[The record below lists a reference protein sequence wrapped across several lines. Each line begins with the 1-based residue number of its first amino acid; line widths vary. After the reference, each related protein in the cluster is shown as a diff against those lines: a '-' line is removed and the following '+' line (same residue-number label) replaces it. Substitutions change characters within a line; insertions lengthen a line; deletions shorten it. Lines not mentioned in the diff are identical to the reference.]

1 MESAAAVTAVEAPLV
16 VVSRP
21 AVRRKRRDVPKVKVY
36 SRHTRLCK
44 LSKDTKTACNCPKS
58 LVFWRD
64 GKLHR
69 VSAET
74 NDRHAA
80 EQKAR
85 DLENNFAA
93 AAKGLPTTS
102 PIKGES
108 FQISELVTAFVAK
121 KKGDTN
127 SRGKLLKESTV
138 RQWKFE
144 LTNFADFLQ
153 RRGLVNIGDVKP
165 DDVQAWRDGLVG
177 EPAGRRKRVLFI
189 MAFFNYCVR
198 KNKIQKTPA
207 DKEDLKIGRS
217 KTQTPKALDNA
228 QFTKLL
234 AALPLLN
241 GRTTDADRA
250 KLKSLAVLMRMS
262 GLALKDAV
270 LCERDIFEQMPNGRF
285 RMYLRR
291 AKTGKAVNNYL
302 SAETMAAVLK
312 GANPNGKYLFISSL
326 SDKENEVKNQ
336 VEWFGGRFVQLGEL
350 ANITDENGEKVKVGS
365 HSFGRHSFVL
375 MCLNADMP
383 THDIATLIGD
393 SVTVVEQHYSTWI
406 ASRAARLEQRMM
418 KVLDSNPCEW

>member
-1 MESAAAVTAVEAPLV
+1 MGSAAAVTAVEAPPV
-16 VVSRP
+16 ISRP
-21 AVRRKRRDVPKVKVY
+21 AVRRKRREVPKVKVY

-44 LSKDTKTACNCPKS
+44 LTKDTKIACNCPKS

-85 DLENNFAA
+85 ELENNFEA
-93 AAKGLPTTS
+93 AAKGQPTAS
-102 PIKGES
+102 PIKSES
-108 FQISELVTAFVAK
+108 FLIGDLVDAFVAK
-121 KKGDTN
+121 KNGDDV
-127 SRGKLLKESTV
+127 KQATV

-144 LTNFADFLQ
+144 LTNFAQFLQ
-153 RRGLVNIGDVKP
+153 RRGLINIGDVRP
-165 DDVQAWRDGLVG
+165 DDVQAWRDGLEG
-177 EPAGRRKRVLFI
+177 AAAGRRKRVLFI
-189 MAFFNYCVR
+189 VAFFQYCVDF
-198 KNKIQKTPA
+198 NKLAKSPA
-207 DKEDLKIGRS
+207 IKSQLRVKRS
-217 KTQTPKALDNA
+217 ATQAPKALDNA

-241 GRTTDADRA
+241 GKTTDTDRA
-250 KLKSLAVLMRMS
+250 KLKSLAILMRMS

-270 LCERDIFEQMPNGRF
+270 CIERDIFEQMPNGKF

-302 SAETMAAVLK
+302 SKETMAAVLA
-312 GANPNGKYLFISSL
+312 GGNASGKYLFIPAL
-326 SDKENEVKNQ
+326 PTDEKELKNQ
-336 VEWFGGRFVQLGEL
+336 VEWFGGRFAKLAEL
-350 ANITDENGEKVKVGS
+350 ADITDENGEKIKAGS

-393 SVTVVEQHYSTWI
+393 TPSVVEQHYSTWI

-418 KVLDSNPCEW
+418 SVIDSNPCQW

>member
-1 MESAAAVTAVEAPLV
+1 MENSVTAVEAPPV
-16 VVSRP
+16 VI
-21 AVRRKRRDVPKVKVY
+21 RRKRREVPRVKVY
-36 SRHTRLCK
+36 SRHTSLCK
-44 LSKDTKTACNCPKS
+44 LTKDTKTACNCPKS

-85 DLENNFAA
+85 ELENNFAA
-93 AAKGLPTTS
+93 AAKGEPTTS
-102 PIKGES
+102 PIKSES
-108 FQISELVTAFVAK
+108 FLIGDLVAAFVAK
-121 KKGDTN
+121 KNGDDV
-127 SRGKLLKESTV
+127 KKATV

-144 LTNFADFLQ
+144 LTNFAQFLQ
-153 RRGLVNIGDVKP
+153 RRGLINIGDVRP
-165 DDVQAWRDGLVG
+165 DDVQAWRDGLEG
-177 EPAGRRKRVLFI
+177 AAAGRRKRVLFI
-189 MAFFNYCVR
+189 VAFFQYCVDF
-198 KNKIQKTPA
+198 NKLAKSPA
-207 DKEDLKIGRS
+207 IKSQLKVKRS
-217 KTQTPKALDNA
+217 ATQAPKALDNT
-228 QFTKLL
+228 QFSTLL

-241 GRTTDADRA
+241 GRTDDADRA
-250 KLKSLAVLMRMS
+250 KLKSLAILMRMS

-270 LCERDIFEQMPNGRF
+270 CVERDIFERMPNGKF

-312 GANPNGKYLFISSL
+312 GANTSGRYLFIPAL
-326 SDKENEVKNQ
+326 PTAENEVKNL
-336 VEWFGGRFVQLGEL
+336 VEWFGGRFAKL
-350 ANITDENGEKVKVGS
+350 AEQADITDENGEQIKAGS

-393 SVTVVEQHYSTWI
+393 TPSVVEQHYSTWI

-418 KVLDSNPCEW
+418 SVIDSNPCQW

>member
-1 MESAAAVTAVEAPLV
+1 MESSAAVTAVEAPPV
-16 VVSRP
+16 ISRP

-36 SRHTRLCK
+36 SRHMRLCK
-44 LSKDTKTACNCPKS
+44 LTKDTKTACNCPKS

-64 GKLHR
+64 SKLHR

-74 NDRHAA
+74 NDRRAA

-85 DLENNFAA
+85 ELENNFAA
-93 AAKGLPTTS
+93 AAKGEPTTS
-102 PIKGES
+102 PIKSES
-108 FQISELVTAFVAK
+108 FMICDLVDVFVAK

-127 SRGKLLKESTV
+127 NRGKLLKESTV

-144 LTNFADFLQ
+144 LTNFAQFLQ
-153 RRGLVNIGDVKP
+153 RRGLINIGDVRP
-165 DDVQAWRDGLVG
+165 DDVQAWRDALEG

-189 MAFFNYCVR
+189 VAFFQYCVDF
-198 KNKIQKTPA
+198 NKLAKSPA
-207 DKEDLKIGRS
+207 IKSQLKVKRS
-217 KTQTPKALDNA
+217 ATQEPKALDNA

-241 GRTTDADRA
+241 GRTTDEDRA
-250 KLKSLAVLMRMS
+250 KLKSLAILMRMT
-262 GLALKDAV
+262 GLALKDGV
-270 LCERDIFEQMPNGRF
+270 CCKRDVFEQMPNGKF

-312 GANPNGKYLFISSL
+312 GANASGKYLFISAL
-326 SDKENEVKNQ
+326 PTDEKELKNL
-336 VEWFGGRFVQLGEL
+336 VEWFGGRFAKLSEL
-350 ANITDENGEKVKVGS
+350 AAVTDENGEKIKAGS

-393 SVTVVEQHYSTWI
+393 TPSVVEQHYSTWI

-418 KVLDSNPCEW
+418 SVIDSNPCRW